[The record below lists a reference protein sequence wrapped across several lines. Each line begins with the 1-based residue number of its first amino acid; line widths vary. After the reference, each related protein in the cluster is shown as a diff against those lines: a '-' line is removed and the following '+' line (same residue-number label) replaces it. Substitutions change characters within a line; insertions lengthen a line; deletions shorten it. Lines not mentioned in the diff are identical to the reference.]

1 MSLQQLLNDE
11 SLGLG
16 GPVRSPAAATQPV
29 GLPINRSGVTGVA
42 ERSIFNKFVQ
52 SGMERTDVDLNR
64 ILSSLWDK
72 QIAADETTPS
82 TSTPQPS
89 QTPQPPQTPTQGQP
103 PTPSPQSSQPQQ
115 GVKRKASDMVADST
129 DNVDTEPSTSTQV
142 NNIVTSS
149 SVGGPQLG
157 VNVMGFA
164 PGSKLSQRNV
174 LLAQLL
180 NQKPSKQENVVNTQ
194 HTVAPATQTP
204 QARLPKDLST
214 KLLESNNNNPGTQ
227 NKHDEIPPTNGA
239 VTNLKDAP
247 DKRPTAWDNPR
258 TTPNRTY
265 PGNTNDKPGVAG
277 AQGGTANTPGGAQQG
292 PQAAISSVTS
302 STDAVTSDPDLNHIL
317 QEATELQNDF
327 SSGQFN
333 FDQTMSDDNLSS
345 VLDSVSG
352 CLIYFI

>member
-1 MSLQQLLNDE
+1 MSLHQLLNDE

-16 GPVRSPAAATQPV
+16 GPVRSPAAAPQPV

-42 ERSIFNKFVQ
+42 ERSLFNKFVQ

-89 QTPQPPQTPTQGQP
+89 QTPQPPQTPTLP
-103 PTPSPQSSQPQQ
+103 PNPSPQSSQPQQ
-115 GVKRKASDMVADST
+115 GLKRKASDMVADST
-129 DNVDTEPSTSTQV
+129 DSADTEPSTSTQV

-149 SVGGPQLG
+149 SVGGGPPQIG
-157 VNVMGFA
+157 VNVMGLV
-164 PGSKLSQRNV
+164 PGSRLSQRNV

-227 NKHDEIPPTNGA
+227 NKHDELPPANGT
-239 VTNLKDAP
+239 VTNLKDAS

-265 PGNTNDKPGVAG
+265 PGNTND
-277 AQGGTANTPGGAQQG
+277 
-292 PQAAISSVTS
+292 
-302 STDAVTSDPDLNHIL
+302 
-317 QEATELQNDF
+317 
-327 SSGQFN
+327 
-333 FDQTMSDDNLSS
+333 
-345 VLDSVSG
+345 
-352 CLIYFI
+352 